1 MHILVENDCR
11 NGEKLIYWTIP
22 LTKIELVKE
31 LIVTKSLVKINTYQL
46 LDKDDYKSCSRSLNE

>member
-11 NGEKLIYWTIP
+11 NGEKSFYWTVP

-31 LIVTKSLVKINTYQL
+31 LIVPKSLVKINTYQL